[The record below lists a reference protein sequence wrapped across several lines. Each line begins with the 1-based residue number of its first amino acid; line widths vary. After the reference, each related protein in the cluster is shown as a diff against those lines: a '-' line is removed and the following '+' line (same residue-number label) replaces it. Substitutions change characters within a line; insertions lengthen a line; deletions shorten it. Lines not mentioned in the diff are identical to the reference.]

1 MFSPSTEAIAHP
13 EEKGFPLPSIKHGNA
28 DVSQGSI
35 HAREVSAWMRSLRS
49 FFNLYNQ
56 PFSETAQ
63 ANLLAH
69 DWTNELR
76 IVRATLLRCSQ
87 LLVQSIHFENSDKT
101 IFDETDA
108 KDALASLSSLNSSE
122 ETKTGVSN
130 ASLLTL
136 AAALGDAYASCESLL
151 GLRPVGLQA
160 WVNLGEGLERDLRGL
175 EGTRITAQLYSRQGW
190 QNIPASLLELTR
202 EAVKP
207 AALGADILFIFSSL
221 FRLLEYLR
229 FVETLLRQDQSLKQT
244 LPIFTLVHEE
254 ARSLSE
260 FIENRA
266 LRIEGLERSVFDAL
280 DSMNYA
286 IRMELRKVFA
296 HELVGVGGLQQAPVI
311 YVKVE
316 NAHGLL
322 RDSFQ
327 QSVVGLAQ
335 LFSPEL
341 DGAHLFNTF
350 RTRLEQSLALRRD
363 LWTLLQMVRRCERE
377 PEADSIKRLLKS
389 LAWFR
394 DGSLRYLMFKDWE
407 TSERFMEE
415 VDAERASPEIASVLH
430 RFAAYLEALSS
441 QVNMRAVLI
450 NHPFDF
456 PELPAH

>member
-1 MFSPSTEAIAHP
+1 
-13 EEKGFPLPSIKHGNA
+13 
-28 DVSQGSI
+28 
-35 HAREVSAWMRSLRS
+35 
-49 FFNLYNQ
+49 
-56 PFSETAQ
+56 
-63 ANLLAH
+63 
-69 DWTNELR
+69 
-76 IVRATLLRCSQ
+76 
-87 LLVQSIHFENSDKT
+87 
-101 IFDETDA
+101 
-108 KDALASLSSLNSSE
+108 
-122 ETKTGVSN
+122 
-130 ASLLTL
+130 
-136 AAALGDAYASCESLL
+136 
-151 GLRPVGLQA
+151 LQA
-160 WVNLGEGLERDLRGL
+160 WVNIGEGLERDLRSL
-175 EGTRITAQLYSRQGW
+175 EGTRMMAQLYSRQEW
-190 QNIPASLLELTR
+190 QNIPAPLLELTR

-221 FRLLEYLR
+221 FRLLEYLHV
-229 FVETLLRQDQSLKQT
+229 VETFLRRDQSLKQT
-244 LPIFTLVHEE
+244 LPLFTLVHEE

-260 FIENRA
+260 FIEKRA
-266 LRIEGLERSVFDAL
+266 LRIEGLDKNVFDAL

-296 HELVGVGGLQQAPVI
+296 HELVGVGALQQAPVI

-335 LFSPEL
+335 LFNPEL
-341 DGAHLFNTF
+341 DGAQLFNTF

-363 LWTLLQMVRRCERE
+363 LWTLLQLVRRCERA
-377 PEADSIKRLLKS
+377 PEADFIKRLLKS

-394 DGSLRYLMFKDWE
+394 EGSLRYLMFKDWE

-415 VDAERASPEIASVLH
+415 VDAERSSPEIAAVLH

-456 PELPAH
+456 PELPGH